1 MLNSLC
7 VEKRGHKIIKTKV
20 LVCGGG
26 TIGHVTPALA
36 ILENVDHDLL
46 WLGTDRI
53 DSIVL
58 KSKKIKHINQN
69 LKSGRNFKSAF
80 FHFLALTKA
89 FKIIR
94 DFNPEIVIGTGGYA
108 SFPGLIAAKI
118 MNKKI
123 ILIEP
128 NAKPGWANKI
138 LKKIANKIF
147 CSKKLQ
153 NYFGKKAIGVNVP
166 VYKRYKQFKKAEIRK
181 KLNIKENIFVLCVT
195 GGSQGSQK
203 INKMITRSLKG
214 INETFS
220 QIFIFWQC
228 GSGSEEIKKS
238 LDEQKIPYKVNKFTD
253 SLDEWMCAS
262 DIVIC
267 RAGACTLAEIKA
279 LGKKSI
285 LIPLK
290 TNDNHQ
296 FANAEEHAQEHAA
309 EILSEDA
316 SCLSVLKT
324 LKKIHKLQDP
334 QSKGLRSGEKIAKLI
349 FD

>member
-1 MLNSLC
+1 M
-7 VEKRGHKIIKTKV
+7 KR
-20 LVCGGG
+20 
-26 TIGHVTPALA
+26 
-36 ILENVDHDLL
+36 
-46 WLGTDRI
+46 
-53 DSIVL
+53 
-58 KSKKIKHINQN
+58 
-69 LKSGRNFKSAF
+69 
-80 FHFLALTKA
+80 
-89 FKIIR
+89 
-94 DFNPEIVIGTGGYA
+94 
-108 SFPGLIAAKI
+108 
-118 MNKKI
+118 
-123 ILIEP
+123 
-128 NAKPGWANKI
+128 
-138 LKKIANKIF
+138 IANKIF

-166 VYKRYKQFKKAEIRK
+166 VYKKYKQFKKEEIRK

-203 INKMITRSLKG
+203 INKMITESLKM

-238 LDEQKIPYKVNKFTD
+238 LDSQKIPYKVNKFTD

-296 FANAEEHAQEHAA
+296 LANAEEHADEYVA
-309 EILSEDA
+309 EILSEDG
-316 SCLSVLKT
+316 SYLSFVKA

-349 FD
+349 FN